1 MKQTPPD
8 AEANG
13 GICDLEERRG
23 GDGAN
28 RADPTTGYYHETTK
42 PPGWGANL
50 GAVGRFTVRNRRGC
64 CSDTLLQITGVD
76 KINALKEGAV
86 DLGVRRDQH
95 FVDQCF

>member
-1 MKQTPPD
+1 MLRQTAGSVTWRKD
-8 AEANG
+8 AEG
-13 GICDLEERRG
+13 LCRH
-23 GDGAN
+23 
-28 RADPTTGYYHETTK
+28 RADPTTRIYHETTK
-42 PPGWGANL
+42 PPGWGAGL